1 LNWSAID
8 NHSLAGRALRAPLR
22 LLPPSAVMKIRRGP
36 AKGLKWIAG
45 SSEHGCWLGTYEL
58 PKQNLLE
65 RLVRPGMTVYD
76 IGAQAGFYTLC
87 LSRMVGET
95 GRVFAFEPFAD
106 NVRNLLEHVRM
117 NGLRNVRIV
126 QAAVAGCSGV
136 RGFTTDQ
143 NACGNALAGGDAGL
157 LVPTVGL
164 DLLSLPPPHLI
175 KMDIEGGELE
185 ADAGK
190 RANAGSPLRAVPG
203 IPKTFAVRQAV
214 GGSNS
219 MGRGSPFKTPPVLCV
234 QVRIRGAAGGCDR
247 VGRVRA
253 LVQEEDR
260 FFSSQIRHRG
270 RRKTEPETDARK

>member
-1 LNWSAID
+1 VDLRLNWSAID

-87 LSRMVGET
+87 LSRIVGET
-95 GRVFAFEPFAD
+95 GRVFAFEPLAD

-126 QAAVAGCSGV
+126 QAAVAGCSGL

-143 NACGNALAGGDAGL
+143 NAFENALAGGDSGL
-157 LVPTVGL
+157 LVPTVSL
-164 DLLSLPPPHLI
+164 DLLSLPPPNLI
-175 KMDIEGGELE
+175 KMDIEGGESE
-185 ADAGK
+185 A
-190 RANAGSPLRAVPG
+190 L
-203 IPKTFAVRQAV
+203 
-214 GGSNS
+214 
-219 MGRGSPFKTPPVLCV
+219 RGSRRILRENRPVVLVALHSREHARFCGGFLKSLGYKV
-234 QVRIRGAAGGCDR
+234 LSVSQPLAEPQPLDDEIYALPKSESATSRG
-247 VGRVRA
+247 
-253 LVQEEDR
+253 
-260 FFSSQIRHRG
+260 
-270 RRKTEPETDARK
+270 